1 MLRARRTAEA
11 VLDAHP
17 DIQRIRIDSD
27 LQEVRTGWEGGAVLV
42 NDPAA
47 AHAGEVGRRYRLD
60 ELQQVWLGRAGV
72 GYVLFTP
79 STSPT
84 DRSPRP

>member
-1 MLRARRTAEA
+1 
-11 VLDAHP
+11 
-17 DIQRIRIDSD
+17 
-27 LQEVRTGWEGGAVLV
+27 V